1 LKHIKNME
9 NCKETRTDES
19 KNCECMENEEV
30 EEEKL
35 PSSLNLVYFFNF
47 RGREHFFIF

>member
-1 LKHIKNME
+1 
-9 NCKETRTDES
+9 
-19 KNCECMENEEV
+19 MENEEV

-47 RGREHFFIF
+47 RGRENFYFLEEKTNIC